1 MISTAESIN
10 DKVLRLHIL
19 ANSDTDYDQQ
29 LKLKVRDYII
39 EKTGYIF
46 SNSDSLE
53 DAIYNVKLHLDD
65 INNFAQQTIYDNGY
79 DYSVKT
85 YIDKEYFETRKY
97 DDFYMPAGE
106 YNSLKIVIGEGRGH
120 NWWCVMYPN
129 MCFHGAVYEAP
140 DKEAGESLQRVLSED
155 EYDAVLKS
163 RKYRVRFKFIEK
175 WNQIFHKK

>member
-65 INNFAQQTIYDNGY
+65 INNFAQQTIFDNGY

-97 DDFYMPAGE
+97 DDFYMPAGV

-120 NWWCVMYPN
+120 NWWCVMYPSV
-129 MCFHGAVYEAP
+129 C
-140 DKEAGESLQRVLSED
+140 LSGCIDDFDRELTED
-155 EYDAVLKS
+155 EKKFILSDKFVPKFKIVEIYEKI
-163 RKYRVRFKFIEK
+163 KYRIE
-175 WNQIFHKK
+175 NC